1 MLDYQTL
8 KLRAAAYQTAP
19 FFALPY
25 NRSAS
30 VLFGLHQ
37 GDSDW
42 NVVLTTRSQQL
53 KHHSGEVAFPGGIIE
68 PGEGPIEAALRE
80 SWEEI
85 ALPPSRVEVI
95 RPLSSLVSKWGVHVT
110 SVLGVI
116 DSLPPLTAN
125 PEEIDQIFSVPMSY
139 FVSKN
144 ISGTTRSR
152 HKERAVAVPE
162 YHYHGHRIW
171 GMTSYIITDVAQQL
185 FDSDI
190 RLKEI

>member
-8 KLRAAAYQTAP
+8 KLRATAYQTTP

-25 NRSAS
+25 SRSAS

-37 GDSDW
+37 DDEDW
-42 NVVLTTRSQQL
+42 HVVLTTRSQQL

-85 ALPPSRVEVI
+85 ALPPAHVEVI

-116 DSLPPLTAN
+116 DSLPTLTAN
-125 PEEIDQIFSVPMSY
+125 PDEIDQIFSVPMSF
-139 FVSKN
+139 FVRKN

-162 YHYHGHRIW
+162 YHYQGHRIW
-171 GMTSYIITDVAQQL
+171 GMTSYIITDVAKQL

-190 RLKEI
+190 RMKEI

>member
-8 KLRAAAYQTAP
+8 KRRAAAYQTAP

-25 NRSAS
+25 SRSAS
-30 VLFGLHQ
+30 VLFALHQ
-37 GDSDW
+37 QQKDW
-42 NVVLTTRSQQL
+42 NVVLTTRSQHL
-53 KHHSGEVAFPGGIIE
+53 THHSGEVAFPGGIIE
-68 PGEGPIEAALRE
+68 AGESAEEAALRE

-85 ALPPSRVEVI
+85 ALPPTHVEVV

-110 SVLGVI
+110 SILGVI

-125 PEEIDQIFSVPMSY
+125 PDEIDQIFSVPMSH
-139 FVSKN
+139 FVSAN

-152 HKERAVAVPE
+152 HRERVVAVPE
-162 YHYHGHRIW
+162 YHYQGHRIW
-171 GMTSYIITDVAQQL
+171 GMTSYIITDVAKQL

-190 RLKEI
+190 NFKEI